1 MPPKAPSLKDEI
13 IRGITENKKGPRG
26 WFDKIAPE
34 VQAELVEIR
43 ADFRE
48 GRTEG
53 SKTAVSDSIHR
64 VLKARGLI
72 TVTRAEVFRW
82 FNKRED

>member
-1 MPPKAPSLKDEI
+1 MPQKTPSLKDEI
-13 IRGITENKKGPRG
+13 IQGITENKKGPRG
-26 WFDKIAPE
+26 WFDKLPPD
-34 VQAELVEIR
+34 VQAELLEIR

-82 FNKRED
+82 FNRRED

>member
-1 MPPKAPSLKDEI
+1 MPPKAPSLKDENI
-13 IRGITENKKGPRG
+13 QGITETTKGPLG

-43 ADFRE
+43 ADFRA
-48 GRTEG
+48 GKTEG
-53 SKTAVSDSIHR
+53 TKTAVSDSIHR

>member
-13 IRGITENKKGPRG
+13 IQGIIENKKGPLG
-26 WFDKIAPE
+26 WFDKIAPD

-43 ADFRE
+43 ADFRA
-48 GRTEG
+48 GKTEG
-53 SKTAVSDSIHR
+53 TKTAVSDSIHR